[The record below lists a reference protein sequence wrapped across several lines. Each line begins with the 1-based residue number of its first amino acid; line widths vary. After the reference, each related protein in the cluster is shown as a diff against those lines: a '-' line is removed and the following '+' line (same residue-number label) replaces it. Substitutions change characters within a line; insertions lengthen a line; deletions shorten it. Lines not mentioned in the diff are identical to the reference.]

1 MVNTQLDPVTAT
13 ASTASTAST
22 TGRLACG
29 FCASGAHARCPGTLI
44 NGGTLWRCP
53 CTATPSCSVL
63 RCTTCGNREPGTV
76 ADSGVCSDQDA
87 CAVAVA
93 ASRHATLVMLNMDDT
108 STDGEASIG
117 PGPGPGSSTSRQ
129 PRARAPKVPGKPGAG
144 RPASGKCICCGAPTK
159 GGRFLPG
166 HDAKWLSVQVACFT
180 EGGQDRA
187 EIRDYMRGRGA
198 SDALIAK
205 FEKRVGL

>member
-1 MVNTQLDPVTAT
+1 MALPVHGDPELQRSA
-13 ASTASTAST
+13 
-22 TGRLACG
+22 L
-29 FCASGAHARCPGTLI
+29 HHL
-44 NGGTLWRCP
+44 
-53 CTATPSCSVL
+53 
-63 RCTTCGNREPGTV
+63 
-76 ADSGVCSDQDA
+76 
-87 CAVAVA
+87 
-93 ASRHATLVMLNMDDT
+93 
-108 STDGEASIG
+108 
-117 PGPGPGSSTSRQ
+117 RQ
-129 PRARAPKVPGKPGAG
+129 PRARHGRRQRRLLRPGRLRQRRGGQPARAPKVPGKPGAG